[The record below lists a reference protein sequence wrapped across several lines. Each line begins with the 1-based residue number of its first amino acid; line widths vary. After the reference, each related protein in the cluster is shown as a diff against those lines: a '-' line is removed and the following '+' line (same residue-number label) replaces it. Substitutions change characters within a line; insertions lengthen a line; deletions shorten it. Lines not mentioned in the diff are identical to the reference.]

1 MEMDSYRIGTL
12 LELVRTVAIDLYSEG
27 LNVRVC
33 VQGSMGEGAFT
44 GLPRVTYFFKSPLEP
59 ALLFMP
65 HLPCRHTP
73 ILPICHVRIVSELLP
88 SCFRTVPLVGALRSE
103 GRARTDGLAGGRRR
117 AQRGSAGGRR

>member
-44 GLPRVTYFFKSPLEP
+44 GLPRVTKKKKSHSS
-59 ALLFMP
+59 P
-65 HLPCRHTP
+65 HFCLCHTCRVVTLPFCPSVTCESFPNCGRA
-73 ILPICHVRIVSELLP
+73 VSELCP
-88 SCFRTVPLVGALRSE
+88 A
-103 GRARTDGLAGGRRR
+103 
-117 AQRGSAGGRR
+117 

>member
-44 GLPRVTYFFKSPLEP
+44 GLPRVTKKKVALEP
-59 ALLFMP
+59 RTFVYATLAVLSHSQFCP
-65 HLPCRHTP
+65 SVTCESFPNCCRA
-73 ILPICHVRIVSELLP
+73 VSELCP
-88 SCFRTVPLVGALRSE
+88 S
-103 GRARTDGLAGGRRR
+103 
-117 AQRGSAGGRR
+117 

>member
-44 GLPRVTYFFKSPLEP
+44 GLPRVTKKKKVALEP

-65 HLPCRHTP
+65 HLPCCHTP
-73 ILPICHVRIVSELLP
+73 ILPICHVRIVSESFPNCCRAVSELCP
-88 SCFRTVPLVGALRSE
+88 S
-103 GRARTDGLAGGRRR
+103 
-117 AQRGSAGGRR
+117 